1 MQSFP
6 ANKIPVHSLKE
17 IYDSGKYHPVD
28 KGNMEDALKLSTHSA
43 HYNEKLLRQQ
53 TVKNK
58 IMKLIADNK
67 LDCIVYPHQQQL
79 VCKIGDSQK
88 QRNGVLCSVTG
99 FPSVVVPAGFAPAG
113 DTAPIGVP
121 VGMEFIGEPWSE
133 KRLLL
138 LARAYEKVA
147 NMRKPPVL

>member
-1 MQSFP
+1 MKYTI
-6 ANKIPVHSLKE
+6 KIGCGHIEERELHGSSRYIEDTIKFLKTS
-17 IYDSGKYHPVD
+17 ICGKCYM
-28 KGNMEDALKLSTHSA
+28 KEQLKNHLAAGYKEVRVS
-43 HYNEKLLRQQ
+43 
-53 TVKNK
+53 
-58 IMKLIADNK
+58 
-67 LDCIVYPHQQQL
+67 YPHQQQL

-99 FPSVVVPAGFAPAG
+99 FPSVVVPAGFTAAS

-138 LARAYEKVA
+138 LAHAYEKAA